1 VFDAVID
8 LLRLIRASRL
18 IRGIIVHPINRR
30 TPINHDLSR
39 QSRRARQLPH
49 AGGPCKLLQCGR
61 NGARRARSDNGA
73 DPQTGTHPATPR
85 LLADRRIRYVLAAYV
100 ASGSADGFLPVVLSF
115 AVLRLTGTPA
125 SLGLVLAGQSAA
137 ALLLTLAGGLAG
149 DRFARG
155 RILAGSLA
163 VRAAAASVLAATLL
177 TGTASFPLLLAMAA
191 LYGCADGFFGPAST
205 ALLPDI
211 VPRAKLAPA
220 NALLGG
226 TTSTAAVASPA
237 IAGIIVAALG
247 PGAGFAVQAAV
258 LTVAAGS
265 LMAARLP
272 ADRPAP
278 VGRPRPVSQL
288 KTGWAEFARLQ
299 WLWLLTGQWTVFSM
313 VLLAP
318 VAVLGPAIAGR
329 YLGGP
334 LAWGIIRSSLSL
346 GAVTG
351 QLAAGRIK
359 PSARPAL
366 RIAWLMPAMTTQALA
381 LGLGAPLAA
390 VAAAAVI
397 TGLAIGLQSVLFQTA
412 MQTSIPPEA
421 LARVTAFDL
430 LGSEGGQPIGYALAG
445 PLGAAIGART
455 YLAYSAAG
463 IFIAAS
469 AFTRLRPLHTETG
482 TPTQPQTSGEPTAGA
497 S

>member
-1 VFDAVID
+1 
-8 LLRLIRASRL
+8 
-18 IRGIIVHPINRR
+18 
-30 TPINHDLSR
+30 
-39 QSRRARQLPH
+39 LPH
-49 AGGPCKLLQCGR
+49 AGGSCKLLQCGR
-61 NGARRARSDNGA
+61 NWARQARSASSANVRNGTDA
-73 DPQTGTHPATPR
+73 GIPR

-100 ASGSADGFLPVVLSF
+100 ASGSADGFVPVVLSF
-115 AVLRLTGTPA
+115 AVLRLTGSPA
-125 SLGLVLAGQSAA
+125 RLGLVLAGQSAA

-149 DRFARG
+149 DRFPRG
-155 RILAGSLA
+155 RILTGSRAPRPPAA
-163 VRAAAASVLAATLL
+163 VVLAATLL
-177 TGTASFPLLLAMAA
+177 TGTASFPLLVAMAA
-191 LYGCADGFFGPAST
+191 MYGCADGFFGPASI

-211 VPRAKLAPA
+211 VPRAQLAPA

-226 TTSTAAVASPA
+226 TASTAAIASPA

-265 LMAARLP
+265 VAAARLP
-272 ADRPAP
+272 ADRPGPAA
-278 VGRPRPVSQL
+278 RPHPLSRL
-288 KTGWAEFARLQ
+288 KTGWAEFSRLR

-318 VAVLGPAIAGR
+318 VAVLGPAIADR

-346 GAVTG
+346 GAVAG
-351 QLAAGRIK
+351 QLAAARIR
-359 PSARPAL
+359 PPARPAL
-366 RIAWLMPAMTTQALA
+366 RIAWLMPAMTAQALA

-390 VAAAAVI
+390 VAAAAAI
-397 TGLAIGLQSVLFQTA
+397 TGLAIGLQAVLFQTA

-421 LARVTAFDL
+421 LARVTAIDL

-455 YLAYSAAG
+455 YLTYSAAG
-463 IFIAAS
+463 IALAAA
-469 AFTRLRPLHTETG
+469 AFTRLRPLRTETS
-482 TPTQPQTSGEPTAGA
+482 TTSPPPASGEPAAGA

>member
-1 VFDAVID
+1 
-8 LLRLIRASRL
+8 
-18 IRGIIVHPINRR
+18 
-30 TPINHDLSR
+30 
-39 QSRRARQLPH
+39 LPH
-49 AGGPCKLLQCGR
+49 TGGSCKLLQCGR
-61 NGARRARSDNGA
+61 NWARQARSDDSADLQDGA
-73 DPQTGTHPATPR
+73 DAVIPR

-115 AVLRLTGTPA
+115 AVLRLTGSPA

-149 DRFARG
+149 DRFPRA
-155 RILAGSLA
+155 RILTGSLA
-163 VRAAAASVLAATLL
+163 VRAAAAAVLAATLL

-191 LYGCADGFFGPAST
+191 MYGCADGFFGPAST

-211 VPRAKLAPA
+211 VPRAQLAPA

-226 TTSTAAVASPA
+226 TASTAAIASPA

-265 LMAARLP
+265 VAAARLP
-272 ADRPAP
+272 A
-278 VGRPRPVSQL
+278 GRPGPAGRPHPLSQL
-288 KTGWAEFARLQ
+288 KTGWAEFSRPR
-299 WLWLLTGQWTVFSM
+299 WLWLLTGQWTVFSL

-318 VAVLGPAIAGR
+318 VAVLGPAIANR

-346 GAVTG
+346 GAVAG
-351 QLAAGRIK
+351 QLAAGRIR
-359 PSARPAL
+359 PPARPAL
-366 RIAWLMPAMTTQALA
+366 RIAWLMPVMTAQALA

-397 TGLAIGLQSVLFQTA
+397 TGLAIGLQAVLFQTA

-455 YLAYSAAG
+455 YLTYCAAG
-463 IFIAAS
+463 IALAAS
-469 AFTRLRPLHTETG
+469 AFTLLRPLRTETG
-482 TPTQPQTSGEPTAGA
+482 TTSPPPTSGEPAAGA
-497 S
+497 SGSRPRTTP